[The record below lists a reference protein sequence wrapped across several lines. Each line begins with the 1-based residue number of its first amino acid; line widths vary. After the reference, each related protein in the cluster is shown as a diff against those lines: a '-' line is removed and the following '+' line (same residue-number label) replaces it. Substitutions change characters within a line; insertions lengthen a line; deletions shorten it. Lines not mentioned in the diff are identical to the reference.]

1 MKRLFLAIPINQQY
15 TEMCMRFIEHLT
27 LDKVRWINPENWHIT
42 LVFLGSFP
50 VDKVQALTDNLEE
63 FFTQAPLFNLY
74 FDHYSYKPEFKNPTM
89 IWANFQHSEAFDKLV
104 IETYNQLTNFYSFQ
118 SIPFKISIR
127 FHNIPHIT
135 LARLKQEYNP
145 FPELIKRKEEVPSL
159 QVKDCHLFES
169 VLLPKGAKYHLL
181 HSFSL
186 MHFTK

>member
-1 MKRLFLAIPINQQY
+1 EL
-15 TEMCMRFIEHLT
+15 CMRFIEHLT

-63 FFTQAPLFNLY
+63 FFTQAPSFNLFY
-74 FDHYSYKPEFKNPTM
+74 DRYSYKPGFKNPTM
-89 IWANFQHSEAFDKLV
+89 IWANFQHSEEFDKLV
-104 IETYNQLTNFYSFQ
+104 ISAYSHLSDFYTSHE
-118 SIPFKISIR
+118 IPFKLSIR
-127 FHNIPHIT
+127 EHNIPHIT

-145 FPELIKRKEEVPSL
+145 FPKLQDTKKDFPVL

-169 VLLPKGAKYHLL
+169 ALLPKGAKYHLL

-186 MHFTK
+186 MQFT